1 LLNKNKTEVMEAIK
15 SLELVKLELVTMI
28 NNGVTLTNVK
38 RHLLNNGCSEKLAT
52 KLVRLAEINN

>member
-1 LLNKNKTEVMEAIK
+1 MEAIK